1 MKAFK
6 FNSLKWAGPKWAGLV
21 MAAAL
26 MTAPAVTAQEIEMP
40 AVDAAN
46 ASPFDFA
53 ASNRKAERAE
63 QMAKDGSGSKVIGGE
78 LAANGAW
85 PWQVGLMIAGYPLS
99 PDAHFC
105 GGSLILDRWVLTAA
119 HCIHHQDKNGKY
131 FDLHPSQLTVLTGTN
146 VIGDGQGDNVP
157 VEKII
162 RYPNYNPNGWDGDV
176 ALIKLAR
183 RPNSNYRTIQV
194 PDQNFGDVLDQAGV
208 PTVVTGWGLV
218 NGGKHPN
225 QMYQAEIQMMSRDTC
240 NEALMKAR
248 ARPASKAFVQAASI
262 FRLNQ
267 SDMQKAWEEL
277 VKRAPLPLTENM
289 ICSGSFEG
297 GKTSCQ
303 GDSGGPLV
311 VPLDDGSYIQAG
323 IVSWGLSAGPNNTCA
338 ENALFSAYTKVSKF
352 LPWLEQTISQN

>member
-6 FNSLKWAGPKWAGLV
+6 ITTLAL
-21 MAAAL
+21 AAAL
-26 MTAPAVTAQEIEMP
+26 MAAPGIAQEMQLP
-40 AVDAAN
+40 QVDQQD

-53 ASNRKAERAE
+53 ESKKKAERAE
-63 QMAKDGSGSKVIGGE
+63 KMAADGSGSRVVGGE
-78 LAANGAW
+78 LAADGAW
-85 PWQVGLMIAGYPLS
+85 PWQVGLMIAGYPVS

-105 GGSLILDRWVLTAA
+105 GGSLILDQWVLTAA

-131 FDLHPSQLTVLTGTN
+131 FDLHPSQITILVGTN
-146 VIGDGQGDNVP
+146 TISPNSGDNVP
-157 VEKII
+157 VAGIF
-162 RYPNYNPNGWDGDV
+162 RNPNYNPDGWDSDV

-183 RPNSNYRTIQV
+183 KPNANYRTIKV
-194 PDQNFGDVLDQAGV
+194 PDANFGDVLDQAGV

-218 NGGKHPN
+218 NGGKHPDK
-225 QMYQAEIQMMSRDTC
+225 MYQAEIQMMSRDMC

-248 ARPASKAFVQAASI
+248 ARPASQAFVQAASI
-262 FRLNQ
+262 FKLSKN
-267 SDMQKAWEEL
+267 DMQKAWEEL

-289 ICSGSFEG
+289 VCSGSFEG

-311 VPLDDGSYIQAG
+311 VPLQDGSYIQAG
-323 IVSWGLSAGPNNTCA
+323 IVSWGLSAGPNKTCA
-338 ENALFSAYTKVSKF
+338 EDAIFSAYTKVSQF